1 MEKSSIRARVY
12 SDGEK
17 SSANENKVFAVTVTK
32 TSKVL
37 PKKDFEWKCGR
48 GEVAS
53 SQADISLLSTTP
65 QFFKFFNKSLFKR
78 AFHTI
83 RRTQSCESRKPYK
96 QTQQISYFHDG
107 MLSLCKEK
115 VRKQ

>member
-65 QFFKFFNKSLFKR
+65 NLSNFSINRSSKELFTPLGALNHVNPANPINKHSKYRIF
-78 AFHTI
+78 TME
-83 RRTQSCESRKPYK
+83 C
-96 QTQQISYFHDG
+96 
-107 MLSLCKEK
+107 
-115 VRKQ
+115 

>member
-37 PKKDFEWKCGR
+37 PKKDFAWKCGR
-48 GEVAS
+48 G
-53 SQADISLLSTTP
+53 
-65 QFFKFFNKSLFKR
+65 
-78 AFHTI
+78 
-83 RRTQSCESRKPYK
+83 
-96 QTQQISYFHDG
+96 
-107 MLSLCKEK
+107 
-115 VRKQ
+115 